1 MKMSVDD
8 VLLRVFIVTFGV
20 LVADIIK
27 IIIAILAEF
36 NFHRDE

>member
-36 NFHRDE
+36 NFYRDE